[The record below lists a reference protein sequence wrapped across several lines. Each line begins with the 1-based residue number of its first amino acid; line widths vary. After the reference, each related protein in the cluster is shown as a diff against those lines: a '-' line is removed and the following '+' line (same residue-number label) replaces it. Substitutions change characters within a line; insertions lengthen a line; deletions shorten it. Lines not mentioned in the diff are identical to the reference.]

1 MPTGFF
7 ITNKERLFPEA
18 ANYPNDNYYYNYYD
32 ENSNTHSGL
41 KDIAY
46 KFAAG

>member
-18 ANYPNDNYYYNYYD
+18 ANYPDYKYNYGDYYK
-32 ENSNTHSGL
+32 NSNTHTGL
-41 KDIAY
+41 ENIAY
-46 KFAAG
+46 KLAAG